1 MTCFP
6 QLHHTDNIYFDK
18 YKKLLIEI
26 DYFVMNEPNIDG
38 VEIDGCQRKC
48 QIYYLI
54 NILVQL
60 KFGDPYFIYSI
71 LSV

>member
-38 VEIDGCQRKC
+38 VEIDGCQRK
-48 QIYYLI
+48 
-54 NILVQL
+54 
-60 KFGDPYFIYSI
+60 
-71 LSV
+71 